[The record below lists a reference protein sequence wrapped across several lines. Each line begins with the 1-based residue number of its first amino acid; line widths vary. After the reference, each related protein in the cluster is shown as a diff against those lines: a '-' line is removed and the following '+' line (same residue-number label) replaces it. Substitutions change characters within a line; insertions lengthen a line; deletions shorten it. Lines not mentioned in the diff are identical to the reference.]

1 MTEREVEELILLK
14 RKVEEL
20 IGRYEETQRGLL
32 SLRSEKEELG
42 EKLRDKEKELQE
54 LEEKYNKL
62 QLSGAILGDE
72 ENTRLARKRINQ
84 LVREIDKCI
93 ALLNNI

>member
-20 IGRYEETQRGLL
+20 VGRYEETERDLV
-32 SLRSEKEELG
+32 SLRSEKEEL
-42 EKLRDKEKELQE
+42 EKKLHEKEEELIE

-62 QLSGAILGDE
+62 QLSGAIKGDE
-72 ENTRLARKRINQ
+72 ESTRLARKRINK

>member
-20 IGRYEETQRGLL
+20 LGRYEKTQGDLI

-42 EKLRDKEKELQE
+42 EKLRDKEKEFLE

-72 ENTRLARKRINQ
+72 ESTRLARKRINK

>member
-1 MTEREVEELILLK
+1 MTESEVEELILLK

-20 IGRYEETQRGLL
+20 LNRHEEMQK
-32 SLRSEKEELG
+32 SLVSIRSEKEEL
-42 EKLRDKEKELQE
+42 EKELSKKEKKFIE

-62 QLSGAILGDE
+62 QLSGAIKGDDE
-72 ENTRLARKRINQ
+72 STRTARKRINK